1 MKSLDYK
8 KHRINKTTELLKYCF
23 TLVILCFFMIK
34 APNQASQ
41 VVSTVGAF
49 VLGGSKIRS
58 RLGL

>member
-1 MKSLDYK
+1 MTTLDYR
-8 KHRINKTTELLKYCF
+8 KHRLNKAIELLKYCF
-23 TLVILCFFMIK
+23 TLVTLCFFMIK

-49 VLGGSKIRS
+49 ILGGSKIRS